1 MELDYLTINK
11 ENWNSRVETHFYSDF
26 YNVQDFIKGQNPL
39 NSIELNLLGDV
50 KGKKILHLQCHFGQ
64 DTIQLAR
71 MGAICTGVDFSE
83 KAIEKAK
90 KLAQTC
96 QEEVAFICAD
106 IYSLKEVLTEKYDF
120 VFTSYG
126 TIGWLPD
133 LMRWG
138 DIVSHF
144 LKPQGIF
151 VMADFHPVIWMYND
165 NWTKI
170 IYDYFKGDPIV
181 EENEGTY
188 AGSNDL
194 VTEKNISWN
203 HSLSE
208 LIQALLHNGIRI
220 DAFQE
225 FDYSPYPCFGEMEK
239 VADKIYRLKEIKPR
253 IPMVYAIKG
262 QLTKV

>member
-1 MELDYLTINK
+1 
-11 ENWNSRVETHFYSDF
+11 
-26 YNVQDFIKGQNPL
+26 
-39 NSIELNLLGDV
+39 
-50 KGKKILHLQCHFGQ
+50 
-64 DTIQLAR
+64 
-71 MGAICTGVDFSE
+71 
-83 KAIEKAK
+83 
-90 KLAQTC
+90 
-96 QEEVAFICAD
+96 
-106 IYSLKEVLTEKYDF
+106 
-120 VFTSYG
+120 
-126 TIGWLPD
+126 
-133 LMRWG
+133 MRWG

-239 VADKIYRLKEIKPR
+239 VADKMYRLKEIKPR